1 MLDVIPVRVPQRLMQ
16 WAGTGKGG
24 SYPSVFALGAA
35 SGVVAAPCGA
45 PAFAV
50 VLIMVTVGVS
60 RLEPAA
66 PRVDR
71 DTVFMD
77 TVQRGEMLRQV
88 RGTGTLVPEQI
99 RWISALTNSTVEK
112 ILLRPGVDVEPETVI
127 VELSNPQLEQ
137 SAIEAELS
145 LKAARARY
153 KSRVVALDQQLLS
166 QQALVATSESAA
178 SLAEYEA
185 ELEQELF
192 TDQLVSELSLRQKQS
207 RAEQL
212 RTQNGI
218 EQQRLEIQTHVM
230 ETELAAEQADVDRL
244 ETIYQLRQQEVNDLR
259 LTAGVAGVLQEVPL
273 EEGASVTPGTNLARV
288 GDPSRLKAEL
298 RIPETQARDIQVGQP
313 ASIDTRNGIIPGHVI
328 RIDPAVTAGTVTVDV
343 ALDGELPRGARPDTT
358 VDGTIELERLED
370 VIYVGRPVF
379 GQEESI
385 VSLFKLQP
393 ETDEAVR
400 TRVSLGRS
408 SVNTIEV
415 IEGLQP
421 GDQVVLSDMSQWD
434 AFDRVRLN

>member
-1 MLDVIPVRVPQRLMQ
+1 MVDIARPDIARAKKVRRVVYS
-16 WAGTGKGG
+16 TG
-24 SYPSVFALGAA
+24 L
-35 SGVVAAPCGA
+35 VVA
-45 PAFAV
+45 
-50 VLIMVTVGVS
+50 LILVTVGVS

-66 PRVDR
+66 PRVER

-99 RWISALTNSTVEK
+99 RWISAVTNSTVER
-112 ILLRPGVDVEPETVI
+112 ILLRPGVSVEPETVI

-137 SAIEAELS
+137 SALEARLS
-145 LKAARARY
+145 LDAAKARY
-153 KSRVVALDQQLLS
+153 QSREVALDRDMLT
-166 QQALVATSESAA
+166 QQALVASAESALT
-178 SLAEYEA
+178 LAEYEA
-185 ELEQELF
+185 QLDEELF
-192 TDQLVSELSLRQKQS
+192 ADELVSELQLRQKQS
-207 RAEQL
+207 RVNQL
-212 RTQNGI
+212 RIQHDI
-218 EQQRLEIQTHVM
+218 EEQRLAIQSDAAT
-230 ETELAAEQADVDRL
+230 TELAAEQADLDRL
-244 ETIYQLRQQEVNDLR
+244 ETIYQLRQDEVGDLR
-259 LTAGVAGVLQEVPL
+259 LTAGVSGVLQEVPL

-298 RIPETQARDIQVGQP
+298 RIPEPQARDIQIGQP
-313 ASIDTRNGIIPGHVI
+313 ASIDTRNGIIPGHVV
-328 RIDPAVTAGTVTVDV
+328 RIDPAVTAGTVTVDI
-343 ALDGELPRGARPDTT
+343 ALDGELPRGARPDLT
-358 VDGTIELERLED
+358 VDGTIELERLVD
-370 VIYVGRPVF
+370 VVYVGRPVF

-393 ETDEAVR
+393 DTDEAVR

>member
-1 MLDVIPVRVPQRLMQ
+1 MMDIARPDIARAKKVRRILYS
-16 WAGTGKGG
+16 T
-24 SYPSVFALGAA
+24 
-35 SGVVAAPCGA
+35 
-45 PAFAV
+45 AFAV

-66 PRVDR
+66 PRVER

-112 ILLRPGVDVEPETVI
+112 ILLRPGVDVEPDTVI
-127 VELSNPQLEQ
+127 VELSNPQLQQ
-137 SAIEAELS
+137 SAIEARLS
-145 LKAARARY
+145 LDAARARY
-153 KSRVVALDQQLLS
+153 KSREVALDQQLLS

-218 EQQRLEIQTHVM
+218 EQQRLDIQINAM
-230 ETELAAEQADVDRL
+230 ATELAAEQADVDRL
-244 ETIYQLRQQEVNDLR
+244 ETIFQLRQQEVSDLR

>member
-1 MLDVIPVRVPQRLMQ
+1 MVDIARPDIARAKKVRRILYS
-16 WAGTGKGG
+16 T
-24 SYPSVFALGAA
+24 
-35 SGVVAAPCGA
+35 
-45 PAFAV
+45 AFAV

-244 ETIYQLRQQEVNDLR
+244 ETIYQLRQQEVSDLR

>member
-1 MLDVIPVRVPQRLMQ
+1 MVDIARPDIARAKKLRRIVY
-16 WAGTGKGG
+16 GTGF
-24 SYPSVFALGAA
+24 V
-35 SGVVAAPCGA
+35 
-45 PAFAV
+45 V

-66 PRVDR
+66 PRVER

-99 RWISALTNSTVEK
+99 RWISAITNSTVER
-112 ILLRPGVDVEPETVI
+112 ILLRPGVTVEPDTVI

-137 SAIEAELS
+137 SALEAQLT
-145 LKAARARY
+145 LQAARARY
-153 KSRVVALDQQLLS
+153 KSREVALDRDMLT
-166 QQALVATSESAA
+166 QQALVASAA
-178 SLAEYEA
+178 SALTLAEYEA
-185 ELEQELF
+185 ELDQELF
-192 TDQLVSELSLRQKQS
+192 ADELVSELQLRQKQS
-207 RAEQL
+207 RANQFRIQHE
-212 RTQNGI
+212 I
-218 EQQRLEIQTHVM
+218 EQQRLEIQTNAM
-230 ETELAAEQADVDRL
+230 ETDLAAEQADLDRL
-244 ETIYQLRQQEVNDLR
+244 ETIYQLRQDEVSDLR
-259 LTAGVAGVLQEVPL
+259 LTAGVSGVLQEVPL

-298 RIPETQARDIQVGQP
+298 RIPETQARDIQIGQP
-313 ASIDTRNGIIPGHVI
+313 ASIDTRNGIIPGHVV
-328 RIDPAVTAGTVTVDV
+328 RIDPAVTAGTVTVDI
-343 ALDGELPRGARPDTT
+343 ALDGELPRGARPDLT

-379 GQEESI
+379 GQEQSI